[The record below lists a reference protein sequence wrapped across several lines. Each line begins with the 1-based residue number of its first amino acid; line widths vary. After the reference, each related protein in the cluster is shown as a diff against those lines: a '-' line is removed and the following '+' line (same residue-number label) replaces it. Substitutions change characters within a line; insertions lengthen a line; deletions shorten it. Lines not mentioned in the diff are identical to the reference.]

1 MQLSICL
8 AKYILDVEALV
19 SGLKL
24 PMRKVIWSSIESSSQ
39 VSLGFQS

>member
-24 PMRKVIWSSIESSSQ
+24 YNEKSLNNGQ
-39 VSLGFQS
+39 V